1 MKKIVFA
8 AVFLLSAFCAFSDDG
23 GSFYPEDWTY
33 GNIYVKEP
41 NDLIALEK
49 ELMIVEQSSKW
60 AWEDEAAK
68 TLKKLH
74 GNEVEAIFGFKNT
87 TAQTVVVPCAFPV
100 VVSTQVTVKKD
111 GFLSN
116 YIEVGNGFNSKLDIL
131 QVALGRKLKL
141 DEERGWD
148 KNIWGTTDATK
159 NDLLA
164 LDKKL
169 RTIQINEYL
178 SELKNYKASE
188 TLSPCQIV
196 QDGKK
201 IAVQTV
207 GIETSIE
214 KHDEYTE
221 ALEESSYRH
230 DQAEVYTIKVVLHFF
245 HELNFKPA
253 SSSTLSVKYAID
265 AAKGGRSDRHS
276 FVYDIS
282 TGGTWKGDI
291 KSFVVLTDS
300 SMDIKNSKT
309 KFEITDLGEMCNWK
323 MTYLYFAENY
333 KPEKNEYFVFN
344 LGHSNGYDGDVWLS
358 NRKSMQDFVSGV
370 RSSSELSG
378 SYKIAGK
385 KGNEWAIQNSGE
397 CNEDS
402 NLENSTYE
410 AKTSFDGNLLN
421 GWVEGVKGDG
431 IGEWIEFSL
440 SKNVLGPFATNG
452 LRRFGGSLKRE
463 TENGLDWYYYD
474 EKSDE
479 PYNVYK
485 NAGGIKSTWESN
497 NRVKSMLLSSE
508 GKNIAELQFED
519 KCLEV
524 LTTPADW
531 IWQSA
536 IKNPQLLKAG
546 TYRMT
551 INSVYKGKKW
561 DDTVLG
567 EVWFVPIGDKAGKAI
582 LSDDFFKKPILQ
594 KTSQFLFS
602 K

>member
-1 MKKIVFA
+1 MKKIIFTA
-8 AVFLLSAFCAFSDDG
+8 MFLLGTFSAFSDDG
-23 GSFYPEDWTY
+23 GSWYPEDWTY

-41 NDLIALEK
+41 NDKIALEK
-49 ELMIVEQSSKW
+49 ELMIVEQSSKSSY
-60 AWEDEAAK
+60 DEK
-68 TLKKLH
+68 TNTRTKLH

-87 TAQTVVVPCAFPV
+87 SSQSVVVPCAFPV
-100 VVSTQVTVKKD
+100 VVTTQVAVTKN

-131 QVALGRKLKL
+131 QVALGKKLKL

-159 NDLLA
+159 EELLS

-169 RTIQINEYL
+169 RTISINEYL
-178 SELKNYKASE
+178 SELKNYRANE

-196 QDGKK
+196 QDSKK
-201 IAVQTV
+201 VAVQTV

-221 ALEESSYRH
+221 ALEGSSYRH
-230 DQAEVYTIKVVLHFF
+230 DQTEVYTIKVVLHFF
-245 HELNFKPA
+245 HELTFKPKA
-253 SSSTLSVKYAID
+253 SSTLNVKYAIN
-265 AAKGGRSDRHS
+265 AVKGGRSDRHS

-282 TGGTWKGDI
+282 TGGTWKDDI

-323 MTYLYFAENY
+323 RTYLYCAENY

-344 LGHSNGYDGDVWLS
+344 LTYDAYEYDCDIWLQ
-358 NRKSMQDFVSGV
+358 NRKGMQDFVSGV
-370 RSSSELSG
+370 RASSELSG

-385 KGNEWAIQNSGE
+385 KGNEWATQNSGE

-431 IGEWIEFSL
+431 RGEWIEFTL

-485 NAGGIKSTWESN
+485 KAGGIKSTWEAN

-567 EVWFVPIGDKAGKAI
+567 EVWFVPIEDNAAKAI
-582 LSDDFFKKPILQ
+582 LSDEFFKKPILE
-594 KTSQFLFS
+594 KINQFL
-602 K
+602 KK

>member
-1 MKKIVFA
+1 MKKIIFTVLA
-8 AVFLLSAFCAFSDDG
+8 LWGAFSAFSDDG
-23 GSFYPEDWTY
+23 GSWYPEDWTY

-41 NDLIALEK
+41 NDKIALEK
-49 ELMIVEQSSKW
+49 ELMIVEQSSKSSY
-60 AWEDEAAK
+60 DEK
-68 TLKKLH
+68 TNTRTKLH
-74 GNEVEAIFGFKNT
+74 GSEVEAIFGFKNT
-87 TAQTVVVPCAFPV
+87 TAQSVVVPCAFPV
-100 VVSTQVTVKKD
+100 VVSTQVAVKKD

-116 YIEVGNGFNSKLDIL
+116 YIEVGNGYSSKLEVL
-131 QVALGRKLKL
+131 EVALGRKLRFKEA
-141 DEERGWD
+141 DWESGERR
-148 KNIWGTTDATK
+148 WGTTDATK
-159 NDLLA
+159 NDLLSV
-164 LDKKL
+164 DKKL
-169 RTIQINEYL
+169 RTVPIAEYL

-207 GIETSIE
+207 GIETAIE
-214 KHDEYTE
+214 KHDENTE
-221 ALEESSYRH
+221 SLKETAYREH
-230 DQAEVYTIKVVLHFF
+230 NQVEVYTIKVVLHFF
-245 HELNFKPA
+245 HELTFKPA
-253 SSSTLSVKYAID
+253 ASSKLSVKYAID
-265 AAKGGRSDRHS
+265 AAKGGRSYRHS

-323 MTYLYFAENY
+323 RTYLYCAENY
-333 KPEKNEYFVFN
+333 KPQKDEYFVFDLN
-344 LGHSNGYDGDVWLS
+344 SYGYECDVWLS

-378 SYKIAGK
+378 SYKISSDNQDGED
-385 KGNEWAIQNSGE
+385 GN
-397 CNEDS
+397 
-402 NLENSTYE
+402 LVPSTYE

-431 IGEWIEFSL
+431 IGEWIEFTL

-452 LRRFGGSLKRE
+452 LRRFGGSLKSE
-463 TENGLDWYYYD
+463 YYD
-474 EKSDE
+474 ENES
-479 PYNVYK
+479 VYK
-485 NAGGIKSTWESN
+485 TIHGTNSSWESN
-497 NRVKSMLLSSE
+497 NRVKSMILSSE

-524 LTTPADW
+524 LTSPADW

-536 IKNPQLLKAG
+536 IKNPQLLKTG

-567 EVWFVPIGDKAGKAI
+567 EVWFVPIEDKAGNII
-582 LSDDFFKKPILQ
+582 LNDDFFKKPILQ
-594 KTSQFLFS
+594 KTRQFLS
-602 K
+602 LK

>member
-1 MKKIVFA
+1 MKKIIFA

-41 NDLIALEK
+41 SALIALEK
-49 ELMIVEQSSKW
+49 ELMIIEQSSRW
-60 AWEDEAAK
+60 SYDEN
-68 TLKKLH
+68 TQIYTKLH
-74 GNEVEAIFGFKNT
+74 GNEVEAIFGFRNT
-87 TAQTVVVPCAFPV
+87 SSQSVVVPCAFPV

-131 QVALGRKLKL
+131 QVALGKKLKL

-159 NDLLA
+159 EELLS

-169 RTIQINEYL
+169 RTIPINEYL
-178 SELKNYKASE
+178 SELKNYKANE

-201 IAVQTV
+201 VAVQTV
-207 GIETSIE
+207 GIETAIE

-221 ALEESSYRH
+221 DLKETSYRH
-230 DQAEVYTIKVVLHFF
+230 DQVEVYTIKVVLHFF

-300 SMDIKNSKT
+300 SMEIKNTKT

-323 MTYLYFAENY
+323 RTYLYCAENY

-385 KGNEWAIQNSGE
+385 KGNERATQNSGE

-431 IGEWIEFSL
+431 IGEWIEFTL

-497 NRVKSMLLSSE
+497 NRVKSMILSSE

-519 KCLEV
+519 KCLEL
-524 LTTPADW
+524 LTSPADW

-536 IKNPQLLKAG
+536 VKNPQLLKAG

-567 EVWFVPIGDKAGKAI
+567 EVWFVPIEDKAGKAI
-582 LSDDFFKKPILQ
+582 LSDDFFKKPILE
-594 KTSQFLFS
+594 KINQFLFL

>member
-1 MKKIVFA
+1 MKKIIFE

-41 NDLIALEK
+41 SDKIALEK

-100 VVSTQVTVKKD
+100 VVSTQVAVKKD

-230 DQAEVYTIKVVLHFF
+230 DQVEVYTIKVVLHFF
-245 HELNFKPA
+245 HELTFKPA
-253 SSSTLSVKYAID
+253 ASSTLSVKYAID

-309 KFEITDLGEMCNWK
+309 KFEITDFGEMCNWK
-323 MTYLYFAENY
+323 RTYLYCAENY
-333 KPEKNEYFVFN
+333 KPQKNEYFVFDLN
-344 LGHSNGYDGDVWLS
+344 SYGYDGDVWLS
-358 NRKSMQDFVSGV
+358 NRDCMQDFVSGV

-385 KGNEWAIQNSGE
+385 KSSEWATQNSGE

-431 IGEWIEFSL
+431 IGEWIEFTL

-497 NRVKSMLLSSE
+497 NRVKSMILSSE

-536 IKNPQLLKAG
+536 VKNPQLLKAG

-551 INSVYKGKKW
+551 IESIYKGKKW
-561 DDTVLG
+561 NDRSWAKCGSFRLRTRRG
-567 EVWFVPIGDKAGKAI
+567 I
-582 LSDDFFKKPILQ
+582 S
-594 KTSQFLFS
+594 S
-602 K
+602 

>member
-1 MKKIVFA
+1 MKKIIFA
-8 AVFLLSAFCAFSDDG
+8 AMFLLGAFSAFSDDG
-23 GSFYPEDWTY
+23 GSWYPEDWTY

-41 NDLIALEK
+41 SALIALEK
-49 ELMIVEQSSKW
+49 ELMIVEQSSKSSY
-60 AWEDEAAK
+60 DEK
-68 TLKKLH
+68 TNTRTKLH

-87 TAQTVVVPCAFPV
+87 TAQSVVVPCAFPV
-100 VVSTQVTVKKD
+100 VVTTHVAVKKD

-116 YIEVGNGFNSKLDIL
+116 YIEVGNGYSSKLEVL
-131 QVALGRKLKL
+131 EVALGRKLQFIDNDW
-141 DEERGWD
+141 DEEDRL
-148 KNIWGTTDATK
+148 WGTTDATK
-159 NDLLA
+159 EDLLS
-164 LDKKL
+164 LNKKL
-169 RTIQINEYL
+169 RTISINEYL
-178 SELKNYKASE
+178 SELKNYRANE

-201 IAVQTV
+201 VAVQTV
-207 GIETSIE
+207 GIETAIE

-221 ALEESSYRH
+221 YLKETSYRH
-230 DQAEVYTIKVVLHFF
+230 DQVEVYTIKVVLHFF
-245 HELNFKPA
+245 HELTFKPNA
-253 SSSTLSVKYAID
+253 SSTLSVKYAID
-265 AAKGGRSDRHS
+265 AVKGGRSYLHE
-276 FVYDIS
+276 FIYDIS

-323 MTYLYFAENY
+323 TTYLYCAENY
-333 KPEKNEYFVFN
+333 KPQKNEYFVFN
-344 LGHSNGYDGDVWLS
+344 LTYDAYEYDCDIWLQ
-358 NRKSMQDFVSGV
+358 NRKGMQDFVSGV
-370 RSSSELSG
+370 RASSELSG

-385 KGNEWAIQNSGE
+385 KGNEWATQNSGE

-431 IGEWIEFSL
+431 RGEWIEFTL
-440 SKNVLGPFATNG
+440 SKPALGPFATNG

-463 TENGLDWYYYD
+463 AENGLDWYYYD

-485 NAGGIKSTWESN
+485 NAGGILKTWESN

-508 GKNIAELQFED
+508 DKNIAELQFED

-536 IKNPQLLKAG
+536 IKNPQLLKKG

-561 DDTVLG
+561 NDTVLG
-567 EVWFVPIGDKAGKAI
+567 EVWFVPIEDNAAKAI
-582 LSDDFFKKPILQ
+582 LSDDFFKKPILE
-594 KTSQFLFS
+594 KINQFL
-602 K
+602 KK

>member
-1 MKKIVFA
+1 MKKIIFTVL
-8 AVFLLSAFCAFSDDG
+8 VLLSAFCAFSDDG

-41 NDLIALEK
+41 SDKIALEK
-49 ELMIVEQSSKW
+49 ELMIIEQSSRW
-60 AWEDEAAK
+60 SYDEN
-68 TLKKLH
+68 TQIHTKLH

-100 VVSTQVTVKKD
+100 VVSTQVTVTKD

-116 YIEVGNGFNSKLDIL
+116 CIEVGNGFNSKLDIL

-169 RTIQINEYL
+169 KTIPINEYL

-201 IAVQTV
+201 VAVQTV
-207 GIETSIE
+207 GIETAIE

-230 DQAEVYTIKVVLHFF
+230 DQVEVYTIKVVLHFF

-253 SSSTLSVKYAID
+253 ASSTLSVKYAID

-323 MTYLYFAENY
+323 MTYLYFVENY

-385 KGNEWAIQNSGE
+385 KGNEWATQNSGE

-431 IGEWIEFSL
+431 IGEWIEFTL

-536 IKNPQLLKAG
+536 VKNPQLLKAG

-582 LSDDFFKKPILQ
+582 LNDDFFKKPILQ

>member
-1 MKKIVFA
+1 MKKIIFA
-8 AVFLLSAFCAFSDDG
+8 AVFLLSAFSAFSDDG

-41 NDLIALEK
+41 NEKIALEK

-68 TLKKLH
+68 TFKKLH

-100 VVSTQVTVKKD
+100 VVSTQVAVKKD

-131 QVALGRKLKL
+131 QVALGKKLKL

-169 RTIQINEYL
+169 RTIPINEYL

-201 IAVQTV
+201 VAVQTV
-207 GIETSIE
+207 GIETAIE

-230 DQAEVYTIKVVLHFF
+230 DQVEVYTIKVVLHFF

-253 SSSTLSVKYAID
+253 ASSTLSVKYAID

-323 MTYLYFAENY
+323 RTYLYCAENY

-344 LGHSNGYDGDVWLS
+344 LAPNGYDSDVWLS

-385 KGNEWAIQNSGE
+385 KSSEWATQNSGE

-431 IGEWIEFSL
+431 VGEWIEFTL

-536 IKNPQLLKAG
+536 VKNPQLLKAG

>member
-1 MKKIVFA
+1 MKKIIFTVLA
-8 AVFLLSAFCAFSDDG
+8 LWGAFSAFSDDG
-23 GSFYPEDWTY
+23 GSWYPEDWTY

-41 NDLIALEK
+41 NDKIALEK
-49 ELMIVEQSSKW
+49 ELMIVEQSSKSSY
-60 AWEDEAAK
+60 DEK
-68 TLKKLH
+68 TNTRTKLH
-74 GNEVEAIFGFKNT
+74 GSEVEAIFGFKNT
-87 TAQTVVVPCAFPV
+87 TAQSVVVPCAFPV
-100 VVSTQVTVKKD
+100 VVSTQVAVKKD

-116 YIEVGNGFNSKLDIL
+116 YLQVGNGYSSKLEVL
-131 QVALGRKLKL
+131 EVALGRKLRFKEA
-141 DEERGWD
+141 DWENGERR
-148 KNIWGTTDATK
+148 WGTTDATK
-159 NDLLA
+159 KELLS

-169 RTIQINEYL
+169 RTIPINEYL
-178 SELKNYKASE
+178 SELKNYKANE

-201 IAVQTV
+201 VAVQTV

-214 KHDEYTE
+214 KHDENTE
-221 ALEESSYRH
+221 SLKETAYREH
-230 DQAEVYTIKVVLHFF
+230 NQVEVYTIKVVLHFF
-245 HELNFKPA
+245 HELTFKPA
-253 SSSTLSVKYAID
+253 ASSTLSVKYAID
-265 AAKGGRSDRHS
+265 AAKGGRSYRHS

-291 KSFVVLTDS
+291 KSFLVLTDS

-323 MTYLYFAENY
+323 RTYLYCAENY

-344 LGHSNGYDGDVWLS
+344 LDHSNGYECDVWLS
-358 NRKSMQDFVSGV
+358 NRDCMQDFVSGV

-378 SYKIAGK
+378 SYKISSDNQDGED
-385 KGNEWAIQNSGE
+385 GN
-397 CNEDS
+397 
-402 NLENSTYE
+402 LVPSTYE

-431 IGEWIEFSL
+431 IGEWIEFTL

-452 LRRFGGSLKRE
+452 LRRFGGSLKSE
-463 TENGLDWYYYD
+463 YYD
-474 EKSDE
+474 ENES
-479 PYNVYK
+479 VYK
-485 NAGGIKSTWESN
+485 TIHGTNSSWKSN

-519 KCLEV
+519 KCLEL

-551 INSVYKGKKW
+551 INSIYKGKKW

-567 EVWFVPIGDKAGKAI
+567 EVWFVPIGDK
-582 LSDDFFKKPILQ
+582 
-594 KTSQFLFS
+594 
-602 K
+602 

>member
-1 MKKIVFA
+1 MKKIIFA

-41 NDLIALEK
+41 SDKIALEK

-100 VVSTQVTVKKD
+100 VVSTQVAVKKD

-159 NDLLA
+159 KDLLA

-169 RTIQINEYL
+169 RTISINEYL

-253 SSSTLSVKYAID
+253 ASSTLSVKYAID
-265 AAKGGRSDRHS
+265 AAKGGRSYRHS

-323 MTYLYFAENY
+323 RTYLYCAENY
-333 KPEKNEYFVFN
+333 KPQKDEYFVFDLN
-344 LGHSNGYDGDVWLS
+344 SNGYECDVWLS

-378 SYKIAGK
+378 SYKISSDNQDGEDGK
-385 KGNEWAIQNSGE
+385 LVS
-397 CNEDS
+397 
-402 NLENSTYE
+402 STYE

-431 IGEWIEFSL
+431 IGEWIEFTI

-452 LRRFGGSLKRE
+452 LRRFGGSLKSE
-463 TENGLDWYYYD
+463 YYD
-474 EKSDE
+474 EEES
-479 PYNVYK
+479 VYK
-485 NAGGIKSTWESN
+485 TIHGTNSSWESN

-519 KCLEV
+519 KCLEL

-536 IKNPQLLKAG
+536 VKNPQLLKAG

-567 EVWFVPIGDKAGKAI
+567 EVWFVPIEDKAGKAI
-582 LSDDFFKKPILQ
+582 LNDDFFKKPILQ

>member
-1 MKKIVFA
+1 MKKIIFTVLA
-8 AVFLLSAFCAFSDDG
+8 LWGAFSAFSDDG
-23 GSFYPEDWTY
+23 GSWYPEDWTY

-41 NDLIALEK
+41 NDKIALEK

-74 GNEVEAIFGFKNT
+74 GNEVEAIFGFRNT
-87 TAQTVVVPCAFPV
+87 SSQSVVVPCAFPV
-100 VVSTQVTVKKD
+100 VVSTQVAVKKD

-131 QVALGRKLKL
+131 QVALGKKLKL

-159 NDLLA
+159 NDLFA

-196 QDGKK
+196 QDSKK
-201 IAVQTV
+201 VAVQTV
-207 GIETSIE
+207 GIETAIE

-230 DQAEVYTIKVVLHFF
+230 DQVEVYTIKVVLHFF
-245 HELNFKPA
+245 HELTFKPA
-253 SSSTLSVKYAID
+253 ASSTLSVKYTID
-265 AAKGGRSDRHS
+265 AVKGGRSDRHS

-323 MTYLYFAENY
+323 RTYLYCAENY
-333 KPEKNEYFVFN
+333 KPQKDEYFVFDLN
-344 LGHSNGYDGDVWLS
+344 SYGYECDVWLS

-378 SYKIAGK
+378 SYKISSDNQDGED
-385 KGNEWAIQNSGE
+385 GN
-397 CNEDS
+397 
-402 NLENSTYE
+402 LVHSTYE

-431 IGEWIEFSL
+431 IGEWIEFTI

-452 LRRFGGSLKRE
+452 LRRFGGSLKSE
-463 TENGLDWYYYD
+463 YYD
-474 EKSDE
+474 ENES
-479 PYNVYK
+479 VYK
-485 NAGGIKSTWESN
+485 TIHGTNSSWESN

-551 INSVYKGKKW
+551 INSIYKGKKW

-567 EVWFVPIGDKAGKAI
+567 EVWFVPIEDKAGNII
-582 LSDDFFKKPILQ
+582 LSDDFFKKPIIQ

>member
-1 MKKIVFA
+1 MKKIIFA

-23 GSFYPEDWTY
+23 GSYYPEDWTY

-41 NDLIALEK
+41 SDKIALEK

-60 AWEDEAAK
+60 AWEDEATK
-68 TLKKLH
+68 ILKKLH

-87 TAQTVVVPCAFPV
+87 TAQSVVVPCAFPV

-159 NDLLA
+159 NDLLS

-169 RTIQINEYL
+169 RTIPINEYL

-188 TLSPCQIV
+188 TLNPCQIV

-201 IAVQTV
+201 VAVQTV
-207 GIETSIE
+207 GIETAIE

-221 ALEESSYRH
+221 ALEETSYRH
-230 DQAEVYTIKVVLHFF
+230 DQVEVYTIKVVLHFF

-265 AAKGGRSDRHS
+265 AAKGGRSYRHS

-291 KSFVVLTDS
+291 KSFLVLTDS

-323 MTYLYFAENY
+323 RTYLYCAENY
-333 KPEKNEYFVFN
+333 KPQKDEYFVFDLN
-344 LGHSNGYDGDVWLS
+344 SYGYDGDVWLS
-358 NRKSMQDFVSGV
+358 NRDGMQDFVSGV

-378 SYKIAGK
+378 SYKISSDNQDGED
-385 KGNEWAIQNSGE
+385 GN
-397 CNEDS
+397 
-402 NLENSTYE
+402 LVPSTYE

-431 IGEWIEFSL
+431 IGEWIEFTI

-452 LRRFGGSLKRE
+452 LRRFGGSLKSE
-463 TENGLDWYYYD
+463 YYD
-474 EKSDE
+474 ENES
-479 PYNVYK
+479 VYK
-485 NAGGIKSTWESN
+485 TIHGTNSSWESN

-519 KCLEV
+519 KCLEL

-567 EVWFVPIGDKAGKAI
+567 EVWFVPIEDKAGKAI
-582 LSDDFFKKPILQ
+582 LNDDFFKKPILQ

>member
-1 MKKIVFA
+1 MKKIIFTVL
-8 AVFLLSAFCAFSDDG
+8 VLLSAFCAFSDDG

-41 NDLIALEK
+41 SDKIALEK
-49 ELMIVEQSSKW
+49 ELMIIEQSSRW
-60 AWEDEAAK
+60 SYDEN
-68 TLKKLH
+68 TQIHTKLH

-100 VVSTQVTVKKD
+100 VVSTQVTVTKD

-116 YIEVGNGFNSKLDIL
+116 CIEVGNGFNSKLDIL

-169 RTIQINEYL
+169 KTIPINEYL

-201 IAVQTV
+201 VAVQTV
-207 GIETSIE
+207 GIETAIE

-230 DQAEVYTIKVVLHFF
+230 DQVEVYTIKVVLHFF

-253 SSSTLSVKYAID
+253 ASSTLSVKYAID

-323 MTYLYFAENY
+323 MTYLYFVENY

-385 KGNEWAIQNSGE
+385 KGNEWATQNSGE

-431 IGEWIEFSL
+431 IGEWIEFTL

-474 EKSDE
+474 TKSDE

-497 NRVKSMLLSSE
+497 NRVKSMILSSE

-524 LTTPADW
+524 LTSPADW

-582 LSDDFFKKPILQ
+582 LNDDFFKKPILQ

>member
-1 MKKIVFA
+1 MKKIIFTVLA
-8 AVFLLSAFCAFSDDG
+8 LWGAFSAFSDDG
-23 GSFYPEDWTY
+23 GSWYPEDWTY

-41 NDLIALEK
+41 NDKIALEK

-74 GNEVEAIFGFKNT
+74 GNEVEAIFGFRNT
-87 TAQTVVVPCAFPV
+87 SSQSVVVPCAFPV
-100 VVSTQVTVKKD
+100 VVSTQVAVKKD

-131 QVALGRKLKL
+131 QVALGKKLKL

-159 NDLLA
+159 NDLFA

-196 QDGKK
+196 QDSKK
-201 IAVQTV
+201 VAVQTV
-207 GIETSIE
+207 GIETAIE

-230 DQAEVYTIKVVLHFF
+230 DQVEVYTIKVVLHFF
-245 HELNFKPA
+245 HELTFKPA
-253 SSSTLSVKYAID
+253 ASSTLSVKYTID
-265 AAKGGRSDRHS
+265 AVKGGRSDRHS

-323 MTYLYFAENY
+323 RTYLYCAENY
-333 KPEKNEYFVFN
+333 KPQKDEYFVFDLN
-344 LGHSNGYDGDVWLS
+344 SYGYECDVWLS

-378 SYKIAGK
+378 SYKISSDNQDGED
-385 KGNEWAIQNSGE
+385 GN
-397 CNEDS
+397 
-402 NLENSTYE
+402 LVHSTYE

-431 IGEWIEFSL
+431 IGEWIEFTL

-452 LRRFGGSLKRE
+452 LRRFGGSLKSE
-463 TENGLDWYYYD
+463 YYD
-474 EKSDE
+474 ENES
-479 PYNVYK
+479 VYK
-485 NAGGIKSTWESN
+485 TIHGTNSSWESN

-551 INSVYKGKKW
+551 INSIYKGKKW

-567 EVWFVPIGDKAGKAI
+567 EVWFVPIEDKAGNII
-582 LSDDFFKKPILQ
+582 LSDDFFKKPIIQ

>member
-1 MKKIVFA
+1 MKKIIFA

-23 GSFYPEDWTY
+23 GSYYPEDWTY

-41 NDLIALEK
+41 SDKIALEK
-49 ELMIVEQSSKW
+49 ELMIVEQSSRW
-60 AWEDEAAK
+60 SYDENTK
-68 TLKKLH
+68 IHTKLH

-100 VVSTQVTVKKD
+100 VVSTQVAVKKD

-159 NDLLA
+159 EELLS

-169 RTIQINEYL
+169 RTIPINEYL

-201 IAVQTV
+201 VAVQTV
-207 GIETSIE
+207 GIETAIE

-230 DQAEVYTIKVVLHFF
+230 DQVEVYTIKVVLHFF

-253 SSSTLSVKYAID
+253 ASSTLSVKYAID
-265 AAKGGRSDRHS
+265 AAKGGRSYRHS

-323 MTYLYFAENY
+323 RTYLYCAENY
-333 KPEKNEYFVFN
+333 KPQKDEYFVFDLN
-344 LGHSNGYDGDVWLS
+344 SYGYDGDVWLS
-358 NRKSMQDFVSGV
+358 NRDCMQDFVSGV

-378 SYKIAGK
+378 SYKISSDNQDGED
-385 KGNEWAIQNSGE
+385 GN
-397 CNEDS
+397 
-402 NLENSTYE
+402 LVPSTYE
-410 AKTSFDGNLLN
+410 VKTSFDGNLLN

-431 IGEWIEFSL
+431 IGEWIEFTI

-497 NRVKSMLLSSE
+497 NRVKSMILSSE

-519 KCLEV
+519 KCLEL
-524 LTTPADW
+524 LTSPADW

-536 IKNPQLLKAG
+536 VKNPQLLKAG

-567 EVWFVPIGDKAGKAI
+567 EVWFVPIEDKAGKAI
-582 LSDDFFKKPILQ
+582 LNDNFFKKPILE
-594 KTSQFLFS
+594 KINQFLFL

>member
-1 MKKIVFA
+1 MKKIIFTVL
-8 AVFLLSAFCAFSDDG
+8 VLLSAFCAFSDDG

-41 NDLIALEK
+41 SALIALEK

-87 TAQTVVVPCAFPV
+87 TAQSEVVPCAFPI
-100 VVSTQVTVKKD
+100 VVSTQVTVRKD

-131 QVALGRKLKL
+131 QVALGRKVKL

-169 RTIQINEYL
+169 RTISINEYL
-178 SELKNYKASE
+178 SELKNYKANE
-188 TLSPCQIV
+188 TLNPCQIV

-230 DQAEVYTIKVVLHFF
+230 DQVEVYTIKVVLHFF
-245 HELNFKPA
+245 HELTFKPA
-253 SSSTLSVKYAID
+253 ASSTLSVKYAID
-265 AAKGGRSDRHS
+265 AVKGGRSDRHS

-291 KSFVVLTDS
+291 KSFLVLTDS

-323 MTYLYFAENY
+323 RTYLYCAENY

-370 RSSSELSG
+370 RASSELSG
-378 SYKIAGK
+378 SYKISSDNQDGED
-385 KGNEWAIQNSGE
+385 GN
-397 CNEDS
+397 
-402 NLENSTYE
+402 LVPSTYE

-431 IGEWIEFSL
+431 IGEWIEFTL

-452 LRRFGGSLKRE
+452 LRRFGGSLKSE
-463 TENGLDWYYYD
+463 YYD
-474 EKSDE
+474 ENES
-479 PYNVYK
+479 VYK
-485 NAGGIKSTWESN
+485 TIHGTNSSWESN

-519 KCLEV
+519 KCLEL

-567 EVWFVPIGDKAGKAI
+567 EVWFVPIEDKAGKAI
-582 LSDDFFKKPILQ
+582 LNDDFFKKPILQ

>member
-1 MKKIVFA
+1 MKKIIFTVL
-8 AVFLLSAFCAFSDDG
+8 VLLSAFCAFSDDG

-41 NDLIALEK
+41 SDKIALEK

-159 NDLLA
+159 NDLLS

-169 RTIQINEYL
+169 RTIPINEYL

-245 HELNFKPA
+245 HELTFKPA
-253 SSSTLSVKYAID
+253 TSSTLSVKYAID
-265 AAKGGRSDRHS
+265 AAKGGRSNRHS

-323 MTYLYFAENY
+323 RTYLYCAENY
-333 KPEKNEYFVFN
+333 KPQKNEYFVFDLN
-344 LGHSNGYDGDVWLS
+344 SYGYDGDVWLS
-358 NRKSMQDFVSGV
+358 NRDCMQDFVSGV

-378 SYKIAGK
+378 SYKISSDNQDGEEGK
-385 KGNEWAIQNSGE
+385 LVS
-397 CNEDS
+397 
-402 NLENSTYE
+402 STYE

-421 GWVEGVKGDG
+421 GWVEGVKDDG
-431 IGEWIEFSL
+431 TGEWIEFTI

-452 LRRFGGSLKRE
+452 LRRFGGSLKSE
-463 TENGLDWYYYD
+463 YYD
-474 EKSDE
+474 ENES
-479 PYNVYK
+479 VYK
-485 NAGGIKSTWESN
+485 TIHGTNSSWESN
-497 NRVKSMLLSSE
+497 NRVKSMILSSE

-524 LTTPADW
+524 LTSPADW